1 MVPVLMTPGSS
12 RVTAMRH
19 PLFPLGKGPVV
30 SSHKHSAET
39 PITHQ
44 FRGNKGRVGVC
55 LKAKVNWLHCS
66 PGSPFIAAAGQ
77 ENAVLWQRFSM
88 AATDPDHHSPMSRR
102 A

>member
-1 MVPVLMTPGSS
+1 
-12 RVTAMRH
+12 MRH

-55 LKAKVNWLHCS
+55 LRGLGAR
-66 PGSPFIAAAGQ
+66 PAALVDSRNALFLDRTSRTEVLLRRLSKQ
-77 ENAVLWQRFSM
+77 ER
-88 AATDPDHHSPMSRR
+88 
-102 A
+102 